1 MTARNR
7 PPTLPKPTRITQPFW
22 DAARKHALHI
32 QRCSDCQRHVF
43 YPRALCPHCG
53 SAALTWVEASGRGTI
68 YTFTVARKPTLPTFT
83 CPYVIAIVELAEG
96 PHVTTNIVE
105 CDPDKVRVG
114 DPVEAVFQDADDKI
128 TLVHFRPARA

>member
-1 MTARNR
+1 MANR
-7 PPTLPKPTRITQPFW
+7 PPILPQPTRITQPFW
-22 DAARKHALHI
+22 DAARKRVLHI
-32 QRCSDCQRHVF
+32 QRCDDCKRHVF

-53 SAALTWVEASGRGTI
+53 SAALGWVEASGRGTI

-105 CDPDKVRVG
+105 CDPDEVRVG
-114 DPVEAVFQDADDKI
+114 DPVEAVFQEADDKI

>member
-1 MTARNR
+1 MSMGNR
-7 PPTLPKPTRITQPFW
+7 PPILPQPTRITQPFW
-22 DAARKHALHI
+22 DAARKRALHI
-32 QRCSDCQRHVF
+32 QRCDDCKRHVF